1 MTGCQINT
9 LTIKIIF
16 SDFMSS
22 HCVQTHPT
30 FAFLWIGATAHECC
44 AVRHWQVLLF
54 QQVTVHSLHVTSEHM
69 AVPRKYSVSQHGSQK
84 NVLHTSMSSTTF
96 NKKCTPVQKISPQH
110 TAMLQTYVQ
119 KYLYYE
125 KACSWKSHKNM
136 LTQSHEN
143 DYHIYPNITWE
154 FFPKSSLKYW
164 VWLWQHATWNTFCIH
179 EPLKIEDYEETLSYI
194 WVNTAHIYTNMIQ
207 YSAN

>member
-1 MTGCQINT
+1 MFAKFTDGNICSALQTAVIHSDKHPTNICSVLPIAKPMTGCQINT

-54 QQVTVHSLHVTSEHM
+54 QQVTVHSLHVTSEHI
-69 AVPRKYSVSQHGSQK
+69 AVPWKYSVSQHGSQK
-84 NVLHTSMSSTTF
+84 NVLHTSTSSTTF

-119 KYLYYE
+119 KYL
-125 KACSWKSHKNM
+125 
-136 LTQSHEN
+136 
-143 DYHIYPNITWE
+143 
-154 FFPKSSLKYW
+154 
-164 VWLWQHATWNTFCIH
+164 
-179 EPLKIEDYEETLSYI
+179 
-194 WVNTAHIYTNMIQ
+194 
-207 YSAN
+207 